1 MWAGS
6 RDNTYTANAF
16 VANHFHV
23 HYVERTDLIVG
34 ADGPGNYWS
43 DYIGWDQDGD
53 GIGDR
58 PYRMDSMAVHL
69 VYRYPAAVMLVHSP
83 ALELLSSLEE
93 KMPILRV
100 PTVIDRSPLVA
111 SPRERPHG

>member
-1 MWAGS
+1 
-6 RDNTYTANAF
+6 
-16 VANHFHV
+16 V